1 MIRDTLSLPELIT
14 SNGVIAA
21 KAAAC
26 IVLTAAKKAT
36 DFRKIEIDGDNAFR
50 HQTLPV
56 SGSPFPSCKIMGF
69 YL

>member
-14 SNGVIAA
+14 SNGVIVA

-26 IVLTAAKKAT
+26 IVLTVAKKAT
-36 DFRKIEIDGDNAFR
+36 ALRKTEIYGDNGFR
-50 HQTLPV
+50 HQTHPV
-56 SGSPFPSCKIMGF
+56 SGGLFPSCKIMGF